1 MDDARQHFEE
11 ALKIYRQPAQQNPD
25 AHMPDL
31 AMTLTNFGKLD
42 QLENRF
48 EESRTHYIEA
58 MIIYKK
64 LAQGDP
70 ARYAGDIARVEAS
83 LQELDKANSR

>member
-1 MDDARQHFEE
+1 LESS
-11 ALKIYRQPAQQNPD
+11 
-25 AHMPDL
+25 
-31 AMTLTNFGKLD
+31 NFGKLD

>member
-1 MDDARQHFEE
+1 
-11 ALKIYRQPAQQNPD
+11 
-25 AHMPDL
+25 
-31 AMTLTNFGKLD
+31 
-42 QLENRF
+42 
-48 EESRTHYIEA
+48 